1 MPAGPHTRARELPF
15 ATTTYE
21 ADEDEVLR
29 AVLPSRCVYATGEQT
44 CAIFVDHYRE
54 RKTGPCFAVAVV
66 GCRTHRQGRYTLYP
80 PGHYPYGRAAV
91 APYSA
96 TGQLLLDPATGQPP
110 WEATLFAAA
119 QDAKKGD
126 LWPAEVRWFDE
137 NDDAGR
143 RGTQGRHLEVAGRLT
158 GVHRQLE
165 QRQRERIAVRLG
177 VATLTL
183 IAGARRWG
191 RSLQSRGE
199 AILEVLAAIPIGASL
214 LDRLLAAG
222 ALSGL
227 WNSSQ
232 PRSAPQRWDA
242 LRGSWVIAPG
252 AESARSACEPVER
265 RAAVAA
271 QQRAPPHTSSLHP
284 GAEPRS
290 TVGA

>member
-1 MPAGPHTRARELPF
+1 MLPIQVRC
-15 ATTTYE
+15 
-21 ADEDEVLR
+21 DGLR
-29 AVLPSRCVYATGEQT
+29 RRPIPS
-44 CAIFVDHYRE
+44 
-54 RKTGPCFAVAVV
+54 AVAGSRHVEFAAHALIPAHQSTHNTKDVAVFRLDEFLFVASESV
-66 GCRTHRQGRYTLYP
+66 GHQADLV
-80 PGHYPYGRAAV
+80 GHRAANV
-91 APYSA
+91 PGASA
-96 TGQLLLDPATGQPP
+96 
-110 WEATLFAAA
+110 
-119 QDAKKGD
+119 
-126 LWPAEVRWFDE
+126 E

-252 AESARSACEPVER
+252 AESARSASEPVER

>member
-1 MPAGPHTRARELPF
+1 MRHLRRSLPRAQDRTVLCGSGGGLPYPSTG
-15 ATTTYE
+15 ALHPVPTG
-21 ADEDEVLR
+21 ALPVWPCSGS
-29 AVLPSRCVYATGEQT
+29 AVQRDG
-44 CAIFVDHYRE
+44 
-54 RKTGPCFAVAVV
+54 KAVV
-66 GCRTHRQGRYTLYP
+66 GPCNGAT
-80 PGHYPYGRAAV
+80 AV
-91 APYSA
+91 GGDAVR
-96 TGQLLLDPATGQPP
+96 TGQPP

-252 AESARSACEPVER
+252 AESARSASEPVER